1 MSTADTDLLQERRV
15 LEMHDITAD
24 QGAHR
29 CSDERAAG
37 LRRCAMEQAAAV
49 LPLIAAEVQAAK
61 AEALRNLPPHLS
73 LQIHQCKA
81 REGGGSY
88 CALEKGHS
96 GDHRILGVPDEWV
109 LGAADRYIEQIE
121 TGDQA

>member
-1 MSTADTDLLQERRV
+1 MTDTNPLWERIEHALWGVTQVYDARDGRGTEV
-15 LEMHDITAD
+15 GVHAPVYEVV
-24 QGAHR
+24 
-29 CSDERAAG
+29 
-37 LRRCAMEQAAAV
+37 AAV

>member
-1 MSTADTDLLQERRV
+1 MTTTDTAALQERLV
-15 LEMHDITAD
+15 LAMYDITAD
-24 QGAHR
+24 QWAQL

-37 LRRCAMEQAAAV
+37 LRRLAMEQAAAV
-49 LPLIAAEVQAAK
+49 LPLIAAEVRAAK

-81 REGGGSY
+81 REGGGNY

-109 LGAADRYIEQIE
+109 LGAVDRHIEQIE

>member
-1 MSTADTDLLQERRV
+1 MTPDDQKLTDQLWKAVVEVCDPHPRV
-15 LEMHDITAD
+15 FNDAPT
-24 QGAHR
+24 
-29 CSDERAAG
+29 DEVV
-37 LRRCAMEQAAAV
+37 AAV